1 MTKKELPPKNPNNK
15 YLRSYSLAVKQ
26 GQKIQQVIPH
36 QKGWAV
42 KRVSSDRVSEV
53 FAVKELA
60 IFRACE
66 IAKNQ
71 RTDVLVH
78 NKSGKISKRI
88 PCVSAKK

>member
-1 MTKKELPPKNPNNK
+1 MIEKELHPKNPNNK
-15 YLRSYSLAVKQ
+15 YLKSYSLAVRQ
-26 GQKIQQVIPH
+26 GQKIQQVVPH

-42 KRVSSDRVSEV
+42 KRVSSDRASEV

-60 IFRACE
+60 ISRACE
-66 IAKNQ
+66 IAKKQ

-88 PCVSAKK
+88 PCVYAKN